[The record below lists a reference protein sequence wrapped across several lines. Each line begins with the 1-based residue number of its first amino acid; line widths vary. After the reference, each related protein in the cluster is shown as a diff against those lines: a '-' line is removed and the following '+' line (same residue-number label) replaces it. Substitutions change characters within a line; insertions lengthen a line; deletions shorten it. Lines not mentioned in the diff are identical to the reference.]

1 MYQFV
6 VLMTLAGWLLGSV
19 PSAAQTSTEG
29 TVASSEKRAP
39 QYNLLL
45 AGGNLRICSTMQ
57 SNNCDDTR
65 WIDRSTMRIERY
77 LSLSER
83 NLKELLADE
92 LWPAHRRTM
101 RDQVREALT
110 IIKQRVNQEVMSE
123 YTFMDEFGRRATAYV
138 YDNLSDQEMRLIVDH
153 LDMPT
158 PTDRLEVVD
167 VDMNIDLASRELVRS
182 LVLQAR
188 RLTAAGQRPKVL
200 VVTAAARDSLGA
212 ADFYTRLLQ
221 SAGADAQWLPIDAA
235 VNAAQ
240 LSQRCDALA
249 DIRVS
254 EQGTWKRSKVHP
266 ARHQQQLDYCQNLT
280 AGAEL
285 LRDAHGVFFADGS
298 AHLVRK
304 AMLTPLGEATALT
317 EAMYRRLQN
326 QSLVVAA
333 VGGASA
339 ALTSRAMISGGNSEM
354 AMKQGARAA
363 DPAGGACDLDD
374 SCPLGLNQHSLTY
387 HPLGGLGWFNPAIID
402 TEFTENGRHAR
413 LLRLAATTSTPLA
426 LGIDEKTGLMVNTLT
441 GAFAVIGRGGVFFTM
456 APVQNDTAV
465 ASSFHYLMAGST
477 GRFSDGDI
485 ADVQLASAGR
495 VVTEAPTTRFL
506 ANRGLADSLR
516 LLCNE
521 RDSVT
526 ALDGQFRLTLL
537 GDDNTTRQI
546 AGGECQVLNARMGIA
561 WEQQKNL

>member
-1 MYQFV
+1 MVQFV
-6 VLMTLAGWLLGSV
+6 AFITLLSALLSSAS
-19 PSAAQTSTEG
+19 SAAQNSPAE
-29 TVASSEKRAP
+29 ADKPSLE
-39 QYNLLL
+39 YNLLL

-65 WIDRSTMRIERY
+65 WIDRNTMRIERF

-83 NLKELLADE
+83 NLKELLADD
-92 LWPAHRRTM
+92 LWPAHRRDM

-153 LDMPT
+153 LEMPT
-158 PTDRLEVVD
+158 PTDRHEVVD
-167 VDMNIDLASRELVRS
+167 VNMNIDLASRELVRG

-188 RLTAAGQRPKVL
+188 RLTGEGQRPKVL
-200 VVTAAARDSLGA
+200 VVTAAAQDSLAA
-212 ADFYTRLLQ
+212 ADFYTRLLE

-240 LSQRCDALA
+240 LSQRCNDLA
-249 DIRVS
+249 DIRVT
-254 EQGTWKRSKVHP
+254 EQGVWKRAKVHL
-266 ARHQQQLDYCQNLT
+266 AQHQQQLAYCQNLT
-280 AGAEL
+280 AGAEM

-298 AHLVRK
+298 AHLLRK
-304 AMLTPLGEATALT
+304 AMLTPLGQPTALT

-339 ALTSRAMISGGNSEM
+339 ALTARAMMSGGSSEM
-354 AMKQGARAA
+354 AMKEGARAA

-374 SCPLGLNQHSLTY
+374 SCPLGLNQYSLTY
-387 HPLGGLGWFNPAIID
+387 HPLGGLGWFSPAIID

-426 LGIDEKTGLMVNTLT
+426 LGIDEKTGLMVNTRS
-441 GAFAVIGRGGVFFTM
+441 GAFEVIGRGGVFFSVS
-456 APVQNDTAV
+456 PVQNDTAV
-465 ASSFHYLMAGST
+465 ASTFHYVMAGSK
-477 GRFSDGDI
+477 GQFSDGDI
-485 ADVQLASAGR
+485 ADVQLATSGR

-506 ANRGLADSLR
+506 TNRGLADSLR

-537 GDDNTTRQI
+537 GDDSTTRQI

-561 WEQQKNL
+561 WEPQKNL

>member
-1 MYQFV
+1 MYQLA
-6 VLMTLAGWLLGSV
+6 VLITFLALLFGSAPGV
-19 PSAAQTSTEG
+19 AQSHSEG
-29 TVASSEKRAP
+29 TSESSSKSMP
-39 QYNLLL
+39 KYNLLL
-45 AGGNLRICSTMQ
+45 SGGNLRICSTMQ

-65 WIDRSTMRIERY
+65 WIDRNSMRIERY

-83 NLKELLADE
+83 NLNELLADE
-92 LWPAHRRTM
+92 LWPLHRRVM
-101 RDQVREALT
+101 RDQVREAMT
-110 IIKQRVNQEVMSE
+110 IIKQRVNQELMSE

-153 LDMPT
+153 LEMPT
-158 PTDRLEVVD
+158 PTDRHEVVD
-167 VDMNIDLASRELVRS
+167 LNMNIDLASRELVRS

-188 RLTAAGQRPKVL
+188 YLSAEGQRPKVL
-200 VVTAAARDSLGA
+200 VVTAAAHDSLGA
-212 ADFYTRLLQ
+212 ADFYTRLLE
-221 SAGADAQWLPIDAA
+221 SAGADVQWLPIDAA

-240 LSQRCDALA
+240 LSQRCEALA
-249 DIRVS
+249 AIRVS
-254 EQGTWKRSKVHP
+254 EHGVWKRAKVHP
-266 ARHQQQLDYCQNLT
+266 VRHQQQLDYCKNVT

-298 AHLVRK
+298 AHLLRK
-304 AMLTPLGEATALT
+304 AMLTPLGQPTALT
-317 EAMYRRLQN
+317 VAMYRRLQN

-339 ALTSRAMISGGNSEM
+339 ALTARAMISGGNSEM
-354 AMKQGARAA
+354 AMKEGARAA

-387 HPLGGLGWFNPAIID
+387 HPLGGLGWFSPAIVD
-402 TEFTENGRHAR
+402 TEFTEHGRHGR
-413 LLRLAATTSTPLA
+413 LLRLAATTSAPLA
-426 LGIDEKTGLMVNTLT
+426 LGIDEKTGVLVNTRS
-441 GAFAVIGRGGVFFTM
+441 GAFEVIGRGGVFFSVS
-456 APVQNDTAV
+456 PVQNDSAV
-465 ASSFHYLMAGST
+465 ASTFHYVMAGSQ

-485 ADVQLASAGR
+485 TEVQLTTTGR

-506 ANRGLADSLR
+506 TNRGLADSLR

-521 RDSVT
+521 RDTVT

-537 GDDNTTRQI
+537 GDDSTTRQI

-561 WEQQKNL
+561 WEPQKNL

>member
-1 MYQFV
+1 MHKLAL
-6 VLMTLAGWLLGSV
+6 LMTAVVTLLS
-19 PSAAQTSTEG
+19 SLSSHAQSSTEG
-29 TVASSEKRAP
+29 AAEGANKSPPR
-39 QYNLLL
+39 YNLLL

-65 WIDRSTMRIERY
+65 WIDRNTMRIERY

-83 NLKELLADE
+83 NMKALLDDS

-110 IIKQRVNQEVMSE
+110 IIKQRVNQDVMSE

-153 LDMPT
+153 LEMPT
-158 PTDRLEVVD
+158 PTDRQEVVD
-167 VDMNIDLASRELVRS
+167 LNMNIDLASRELVRG

-188 RLTAAGQRPKVL
+188 SLTAEGQRPKVL

-212 ADFYTRLLQ
+212 ADFYTRLLE
-221 SAGADAQWLPIDAA
+221 SAGADVTWLPIDAA
-235 VNAAQ
+235 VNSAQ
-240 LSQRCDALA
+240 LTQRCAALA
-249 DIRVS
+249 DIRV
-254 EQGTWKRSKVHP
+254 ELLATWQRAKVHP

-298 AHLVRK
+298 AHLLRQ
-304 AMLTPLGEATALT
+304 AMLTPLGQPTALT

-333 VGGASA
+333 MGGASA
-339 ALTSRAMISGGNSEM
+339 ALTARAMLSGGSSEM
-354 AMKQGARAA
+354 AMKEGARAA

-374 SCPLGLNQHSLTY
+374 SCPLGLNQDSLTY
-387 HPLGGLGWFNPAIID
+387 HPLGGLGWFSPAIID
-402 TEFTENGRHAR
+402 TEFTEKGRHGR

-426 LGIDEKTGLMVNTLT
+426 LGIDEKTGLMVNTRT
-441 GAFAVIGRGGVFFTM
+441 GAFEVIGRGGVFFSV
-456 APVQNDTAV
+456 APVQNDSAV
-465 ASSFHYLMAGST
+465 ASTFHYVMAGSS
-477 GRFSDGDI
+477 GRFGDGDI
-485 ADVQLASAGR
+485 ADVQLATAGR

-506 ANRGLADSLR
+506 SDRGLADSLR

-537 GDDNTTRQI
+537 GDDSTTRQI
-546 AGGECQVLNARMGIA
+546 AGGECQVMNARMGIA
-561 WEQQKNL
+561 WEPQKNL